1 MCRIGM
7 QGLRCI
13 FPTNEKPAIDC
24 IEVKEHDLA
33 KLDEGEY
40 LNDTGTDLQSK
51 QVDHTLVQSCMP
63 RPLKKLPKQTQALTQ
78 ATY

>member
-7 QGLRCI
+7 QGLKCI
-13 FPTNEKPAIDC
+13 FTTNRKLSIDC

-40 LNDTGTDLQSK
+40 LNDTSKDEQSK
-51 QVDHTLVQSCMP
+51 QVYHTLVQ
-63 RPLKKLPKQTQALTQ
+63 
-78 ATY
+78 

>member
-7 QGLRCI
+7 QGLKCI
-13 FPTNEKPAIDC
+13 FPTNKKPAIDG
-24 IEVKEHDLA
+24 IEVNEHDLA

-40 LNDTGTDLQSK
+40 VNDTIIDLQSK
-51 QVDHTLVQSCMP
+51 QVDYTVVQSCMP
-63 RPLKKLPKQTQALTQ
+63 RPLKKLPRLTQALTQ